1 MYKNYNDIYKKKNK
15 MYRSTD
21 DNMMYYPS
29 IDYIQGADNNFANN
43 TNNTNNINN
52 NFQYNNSYGNPYM
65 INNQEMQRFG
75 QYNQINVNTMQMRNT
90 LLKNQ
95 YPKIYDDINNI
106 ISELIPSYRN
116 TSMGI
121 DIVDEMVDKI
131 YTSYMSLQE
140 NKEENLNTDVRKA
153 NDKVKQDRN
162 INNDE
167 SNLKIEKQNDN
178 DTLRDLIKILL
189 ITRLIKFNLDNTNVN
204 NMYQRYNP
212 YNYEMR
218 SGFIGNENDID
229 QIYMGYRPR
238 NYF

>member
-218 SGFIGNENDID
+218 SGFIRNDTD
-229 QIYMGYRPR
+229 QIYMGYSPR